1 MKKIIVFAT
10 AILALAAC
18 KQENDDL
25 KEKVESYA
33 VVEVTSPLYDALSE
47 NDKKI
52 VSLFRQAG
60 EIMDG
65 LFWKQTFGDKAE
77 MEALTDKYE
86 KAYAMINYGPWD
98 HLDNN
103 APFIEGYDEK
113 PLGCQYYPQD
123 MTMEEWEAFS
133 DPDKLSLYTVIRRDE
148 NGALKTVWY
157 RDEYKEE
164 LEKVCALLEE
174 AAALTTNEGMRT
186 YLTERVKAFRTDDYL
201 ASDMA
206 WMDMKD
212 CNMDLVIGPIEN
224 YDDHLFEA
232 KAAYECFILLKDETR
247 SANLAKFVSML
258 PELQKQL
265 PCQPQYKTFVPGTSS
280 DLNVYDAVFY
290 AGDCNAGS
298 KTIAINLPNDERVH
312 AMKGTRR
319 LQLRNSMK
327 AKFDKI
333 LLPIGELILEPSYQK
348 YLNFNAFFW
357 NVTFHEVAHGLG
369 IKETINGKGS
379 VDAAMGTEKTSWE
392 EAKADIL
399 GLFMVCKLI
408 EMGEITDI
416 TMEDAM
422 TTYIAGILR
431 SVRFGAASSHGK
443 ANMMCF
449 NYMEQQG
456 AFSRNEKGL
465 YTIDFEKAIAAMN
478 SWADIILTTQGNG
491 DIEFATKFRSENGGI
506 TPTLQADLD
515 KIKSGIKP
523 FVIAM
528 KLFDGI
534 PVKETARQIRIIPLD
549 HILIT
554 SQIDKY
560 TIAIFFD
567 HIFLNIF
574 DDGGFVCRPFCRK
587 KRCWFQSR
595 G

>member
-1 MKKIIVFAT
+1 MKKILYLAMA
-10 AILALAAC
+10 AIAAMAC
-18 KQENDDL
+18 TGKSGDADL

-33 VVEVTSPLYDALSE
+33 VVEVSSPLYDALSD

-52 VSLFRQAG
+52 VDLFRQAG

-77 MEALTDKYE
+77 IEALPDG
-86 KAYAMINYGPWD
+86 YAKDYALINYGAWD
-98 HLDNN
+98 HLDDNR
-103 APFIEGYDEK
+103 PFIEGYGEK
-113 PLGCQYYPQD
+113 PLGCQYYPHD
-123 MTMEEWEAFS
+123 MTMEEWNAFD

-212 CNMDLVIGPIEN
+212 CNMDIVIGPIEN

-247 SANLAKFVSML
+247 SANLAKYVALLPTLQQML
-258 PELQKQL
+258 PCAPE
-265 PCQPQYKTFVPGTSS
+265 YKTFVPGTSS
-280 DLNVYDAVFY
+280 DLNVYDAIYY

-312 AMKGTRR
+312 AAKGARR
-319 LQLRNSMK
+319 LQLYNSMM

-333 LLPIGELILEPSYQK
+333 LAPIGEVLVEPSHQK
-348 YLNFNAFFW
+348 YLTADAFFW

-369 IKETINGKGS
+369 VKETVNGLGS
-379 VDAAMGTEKTSWE
+379 VDAAMGSEKTTWE

-399 GLFMVCKLI
+399 GLFMVNKLI

-416 TMEDAM
+416 TKEESIA
-422 TTYIAGILR
+422 TFIAGIVR
-431 SVRFGAASSHGK
+431 SVRFGSASSHGK

-449 NYMEQQG
+449 NFMEDNG
-456 AFSRNEKGL
+456 AFSRNADGR
-465 YTIDFEKAIAAMN
+465 YVVDFEKAAAAID
-478 SWADIILTTQGNG
+478 SWAALILETQATGNF
-491 DIEFATKFRSENGGI
+491 EFAQKYAAENASI
-506 TPTLQADLD
+506 RPALAAEVEL
-515 KIKSGIKP
+515 
-523 FVIAM
+523 VNNA
-528 KLFDGI
+528 GI
-534 PVKETARQIRIIPLD
+534 PRDIV
-549 HILIT
+549 
-554 SQIDKY
+554 
-560 TIAIFFD
+560 FD
-567 HIFLNIF
+567 FA
-574 DDGGFVCRPFCRK
+574 
-587 KRCWFQSR
+587 W
-595 G
+595 